1 MQYLLNIFGLTAK
14 NQMMEGK
21 TEGRDPSRQV
31 AREGLRLQRY
41 IRHRCIMLI
50 MMIGYSHAWYVN
62 AK

>member
-31 AREGLRLQRY
+31 AREGLRLKRY
-41 IRHRCIMLI
+41 TFVIVALC
-50 MMIGYSHAWYVN
+50 
-62 AK
+62 